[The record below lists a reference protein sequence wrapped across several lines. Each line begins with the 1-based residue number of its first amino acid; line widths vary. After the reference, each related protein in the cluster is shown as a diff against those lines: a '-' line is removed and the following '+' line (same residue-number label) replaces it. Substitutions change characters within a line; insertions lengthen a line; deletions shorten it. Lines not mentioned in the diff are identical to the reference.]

1 MARQPASGRTSPG
14 CISAA
19 SPTSFTK
26 TAGGRD
32 SSKLTG
38 DTRPAR
44 GLLTANAT
52 APWSLP
58 TIAVA
63 FPQLYD
69 GRCPPRSG
77 VPEAKNGSC
86 GTRTSPPPLPQTTTF
101 SPTPVPAAS
110 VPIPQI
116 RLQARELPN
125 QPLGLGPRLPPWP
138 TSQGP
143 LRGLTKQWGTE
154 RSPVPHWV
162 RGICVGSLGPLT
174 TKLAGIAAPTSASS
188 PAPAPTGELWQPLS
202 RERQSCCAVTSEQG

>member
-1 MARQPASGRTSPG
+1 MADARLGQGSPRPRTVLAVPG
-14 CISAA
+14 
-19 SPTSFTK
+19 PPHPHFP
-26 TAGGRD
+26 
-32 SSKLTG
+32 KL
-38 DTRPAR
+38 
-44 GLLTANAT
+44 
-52 APWSLP
+52 
-58 TIAVA
+58 
-63 FPQLYD
+63 
-69 GRCPPRSG
+69 PP
-77 VPEAKNGSC
+77 
-86 GTRTSPPPLPQTTTF
+86 SPPPPSQQLPCP
-101 SPTPVPAAS
+101 S
-110 VPIPQI
+110 PQI